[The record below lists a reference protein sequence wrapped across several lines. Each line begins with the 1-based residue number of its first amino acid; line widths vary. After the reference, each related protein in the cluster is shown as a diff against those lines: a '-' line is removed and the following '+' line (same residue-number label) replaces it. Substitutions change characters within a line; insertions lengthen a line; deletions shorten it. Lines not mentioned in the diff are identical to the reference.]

1 MRERITHERRCGG
14 ANALQIGCTSYQVAA
29 NGFPAKFVLAA
40 VEYRMFNTDETY
52 TPLGARTE
60 MLKVTPV
67 RAFAD
72 NYIWLIHSPSDAR
85 KVVVVDPGDAAPVL
99 QTLAADG
106 LELAAIL
113 LTHHHGDHVGGV
125 AQLRQQRAAPTFGP
139 ATEAL
144 PCDPTRLREG
154 DVVDLPELG
163 LRFDVL
169 DVPGHTA
176 GHIAYVGHG
185 AVFCGDTLFS
195 GGCGRLFEGTA
206 EQMVASL
213 AKLASLPEDTA
224 VYCAHEYTVSNL
236 LFGLAVEPDNSESRA
251 YLEKCRSRRAR
262 DEATVPSN
270 IRQERNVN
278 PFLRCHQET
287 VKHAAEA
294 RAGRRLNRTEVFAVI
309 RQWKDGFRA

>member
-1 MRERITHERRCGG
+1 M
-14 ANALQIGCTSYQVAA
+14 LQ
-29 NGFPAKFVLAA
+29 
-40 VEYRMFNTDETY
+40 
-52 TPLGARTE
+52 
-60 MLKVTPV
+60 VTPV

-72 NYIWLIHSPSDAR
+72 NYIWLIHSPRDRR
-85 KVVVVDPGDAAPVL
+85 KVVAVDPGDASPVRHAL
-99 QTLAADG
+99 TADN
-106 LELAAIL
+106 LDLAAIL
-113 LTHHHGDHVGGV
+113 LTHHHNDHVGGV
-125 AQLRQQRAAPTFGP
+125 AELLQQFQVPTFGP
-139 ATEAL
+139 AAEKL
-144 PCDPTRLREG
+144 PGEPQRLREG
-154 DVVDLPELG
+154 DVVELSDLG
-163 LRFDVL
+163 LRFEVL

-185 AVFCGDTLFS
+185 ALFCGDTLFS

-206 EQMVASL
+206 EQMSASL
-213 AKLASLPEDTA
+213 AKLASLPDDTD

-236 LFGLAVEPDNSESRA
+236 LFGLAVEPENGSTRA
-251 YLEKCRSRRAR
+251 YLENCRAKRSR